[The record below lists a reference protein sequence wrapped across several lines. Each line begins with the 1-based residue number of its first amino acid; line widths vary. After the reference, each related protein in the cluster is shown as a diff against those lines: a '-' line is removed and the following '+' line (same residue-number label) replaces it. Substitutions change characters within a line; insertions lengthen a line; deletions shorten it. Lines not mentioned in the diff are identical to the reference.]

1 MFKTPSPPTLLDI
14 HAVCEKMWKNIVQS
28 DRPQMT
34 IWHMLFACSIHK
46 ATNTYFLNV
55 KLLLFFNY
63 NNGCTN
69 APLCYVK
76 LTLLVLTMRL
86 KPASS
91 MKICEFVTL

>member
-55 KLLLFFNY
+55 KL
-63 NNGCTN
+63 
-69 APLCYVK
+69 
-76 LTLLVLTMRL
+76 
-86 KPASS
+86 
-91 MKICEFVTL
+91 